1 MLTLC
6 QRSAAV
12 SSRGLLLRPGSVHVR
27 LAAAPVPEQQQHGP
41 AAAAVAAE
49 SPINQQQSR
58 TFLTMACV
66 QQQQRCVS
74 VDNINPAIKSMEYA
88 VRGPLVIRAGVIEKE
103 LEEVRRRRRRRRR
116 CVVNIYSPC
125 GAHFLFCSPTC
136 SGIPLDDD
144 PLPLALADPTETG
157 CEKTLQGSDPRQHWR
172 LPCDGP
178 AADYLHSTG
187 KCVVCGDGVP
197 YPGRTRW
204 SVHAVMGTRA
214 QHYRTEQGLRRCVR
228 NRTLSRTNTGVA
240 VSKQ

>member
-41 AAAAVAAE
+41 AAAAAVAAE

-103 LEEVRRRRRRRRR
+103 LEEGAKKPFKEVIRA
-116 CVVNIYSPC
+116 NIGDCHAMGQPPIT
-125 GAHFLFCSPTC
+125 F
-136 SGIPLDDD
+136 I
-144 PLPLALADPTETG
+144 
-157 CEKTLQGSDPRQHWR
+157 RQ
-172 LPCDGP
+172 
-178 AADYLHSTG
+178 
-187 KCVVCGDGVP
+187 V
-197 YPGRTRW
+197 
-204 SVHAVMGTRA
+204 SV
-214 QHYRTEQGLRRCVR
+214 
-228 NRTLSRTNTGVA
+228 
-240 VSKQ
+240 